1 MPAEWVG
8 LRYNKPVDNQV
19 DEIKQKLNIV
29 DVINRYV
36 PLKKRGRHHVACC
49 PFHGEKTPS
58 FTVSEEMQIFKCFGC
73 GKAGDIFTFLEEYE
87 KIDFREALEEL
98 AKLAGVTLVK
108 SSFIDHQES
117 KKKLLIEINT
127 QVAKFY
133 NYILLSHPMGKEALE
148 YTTKR
153 GITLETI
160 KTFNIGFSPDDS
172 KYLSNFILKKG
183 YKIDD
188 LISTGTFGKSNY
200 GPGLYDR
207 FQGRLVFPLPDYR
220 GHIVAF
226 AGRILPST
234 KNPNMAKYIN
244 SPETEIYHKS
254 SMLFGLN
261 LAKEAI
267 RAENSVIVVE
277 GEFDMISPY
286 QSGFKNIVAL
296 KGTAFT
302 QDQLQLL
309 RRYTD
314 TIILALDS
322 DFAGNNAA
330 RKSIELADSME
341 FDIKV
346 LNLGDKYKDPDEAI
360 KDDPEFFKSQLLK
373 TTDVWDFIIQSQLK
387 SNDIN
392 TVKGKREI
400 LNVTLPF
407 LVKIKSPVTKS
418 DYFKKLA
425 NEINSNIESV
435 YEESQK
441 FLLSPVRSFNVG
453 GPKPVEPVEES
464 ESKTEKLEELL
475 LSLIIG
481 AKNPSKL
488 ALKLK
493 KYLDQLTVPR
503 FKTIA
508 NYLLEKENFSLKE
521 IMDSLPAEIQPLF
534 QEIYF
539 ESEKNQIDSKDRL
552 SEIKKATS
560 KISSILLKK
569 RLNQLSNQISK
580 LESEEDEE
588 LLKQVE
594 VEYKQVLEKLHQLQI
609 NK

>member
-1 MPAEWVG
+1 M
-8 LRYNKPVDNQV
+8 DNQV

-29 DVINRYV
+29 EVINRYV
-36 PLKKRGRHHVACC
+36 PLKKKGRHYWACC

-58 FTVSEEMQIFKCFGC
+58 FSVSEEMQIYKCFGC
-73 GKAGDIFTFLEEYE
+73 GKAGDVFNFLEEYE
-87 KIDFREALEEL
+87 KVDFREALEEL

-108 SSFIDHQES
+108 STFTNHQES

-127 QVAKFY
+127 EVAKFY
-133 NYILLSHPMGKEALE
+133 NYLLLTHPLGIDALD
-148 YTTKR
+148 YVTKR
-153 GITLETI
+153 GITLDTI
-160 KTFNIGFSPDDS
+160 KTFKIGFSPNDS
-172 KYLSNFILKKG
+172 KYISNYILKKN

-200 GPGLYDR
+200 GSGLYDR

-220 GHIVAF
+220 GHIVGF
-226 AGRILPST
+226 SGRILPTT

-254 SMLFGLN
+254 QMLFGLN

-267 RAENSVIVVE
+267 RAENSAIIVE

-302 QDQLQLL
+302 PDQLQLL

-314 TIILALDS
+314 TLVLALDS

-360 KDDPEFFKSQLLK
+360 KDDPEFFKLQLK
-373 TTDVWDFIIQSQLK
+373 KATDVWDFIIKSQLK
-387 SNDIN
+387 IHDIN
-392 TVKGKREI
+392 TTKGKKEV
-400 LNVTLPF
+400 LAVVLPF

-425 NEINSNIESV
+425 NEINSDVDSI
-435 YEESQK
+435 YEESK
-441 FLLSPVRSFNVG
+441 KYSNTNPTNFNLI
-453 GPKPVEPVEES
+453 PKKEVVVEDS
-464 ESKTEKLEELL
+464 DSKTEKLEELL
-475 LSLIIG
+475 LILIIG
-481 AKNPSKL
+481 AKNPAKL
-488 ALKLK
+488 AQKLK
-493 KYLDQLTVPR
+493 KHLDQFTVSR
-503 FKTIA
+503 YKTIA
-508 NYLLEKENFSLKE
+508 KFLLEKEGQSLKE

-534 QEIYF
+534 QNLYF
-539 ESEKNQIDSKDRL
+539 ESEKNILESKVRLSEVKKATANIDTILWKDRL
-552 SEIKKATS
+552 
-560 KISSILLKK
+560 
-569 RLNQLSNQISK
+569 NQISNQIAK
-580 LESEEDEE
+580 LEEAEDEE
-588 LLKQVE
+588 GLKAAE
-594 VEYKQVLEKLHQLQI
+594 LEYSQILEKLHNLQST
-609 NK
+609 K

>member
-1 MPAEWVG
+1 
-8 LRYNKPVDNQV
+8 VDNQV
-19 DEIKQKLNIV
+19 EEIKQKLNIA

-36 PLKKRGRHHVACC
+36 PLKKRGHHYIACC

-73 GKAGDIFTFLEEYE
+73 GKAGDVFTFLQEYE
-87 KIDFREALEEL
+87 RIDFREALEEL
-98 AKLAGVTLVK
+98 AKLAGITLVK
-108 SSFIDHQES
+108 SSLVDHQES
-117 KKKLLIEINT
+117 KKKLLIEINS

-133 NYILLSHPMGKEALE
+133 NYILLSHPLGKDALV
-148 YTTKR
+148 YVTNR

-172 KYLSNFILKKG
+172 KHLSNFILKKG
-183 YKIDD
+183 YKLDD

-207 FQGRLVFPLPDYR
+207 FNGRLTFPLPDYR
-220 GHIVAF
+220 GHIVGF
-226 AGRILPST
+226 SGRILPSS
-234 KNPNMAKYIN
+234 KNPNLAKYIN

-254 SMLFGLN
+254 QMLFGLN

-267 RAENSVIVVE
+267 RQENSVIVVE

-286 QSGFKNIVAL
+286 QSGFRNFVAL

-314 TIILALDS
+314 TLILALDS

-346 LNLGDKYKDPDEAI
+346 LTLGDKYKDPDEAI
-360 KDDPEFFKSQLLK
+360 RADPEFFKSQLVK
-373 TTDVWDFIIQSQLK
+373 ATDVWDFILQSQLK
-387 SNDIN
+387 IHDIN
-392 TVKGKREI
+392 TVKGKKEV
-400 LNVTLPF
+400 LAVVLPF
-407 LVKIKSPVTKS
+407 LVKIKNSVTKS

-425 NEINSNIESV
+425 NEINSSEESI
-435 YEESQK
+435 YEEARKIENPNPTNFKLIPQK
-441 FLLSPVRSFNVG
+441 TNVTQD
-453 GPKPVEPVEES
+453 P

-475 LSLIIG
+475 LTLIIG
-481 AKNPSKL
+481 ARDPVKL
-488 ALKLK
+488 AQKLQ

-508 NYLLEKENFSLKE
+508 KFLLENKDFTLKQ
-521 IMDSLPAEIQPLF
+521 ILDSLPAEIKPLF
-534 QEIYF
+534 ESLYF
-539 ESEKNQIDSKDRL
+539 ESQKNQIDSVTRL

-560 KISSILLKK
+560 NINQILLKD
-569 RLNQLSNQISK
+569 RLNQISNQMTN
-580 LESEEDEE
+580 SETEENDEE
-588 LLKQVE
+588 FNKLFLEQKQIM
-594 VEYKQVLEKLHQLQI
+594 EKLHLLQTTK
-609 NK
+609 N

>member
-1 MPAEWVG
+1 M
-8 LRYNKPVDNQV
+8 DNQV

-29 DVINRYV
+29 DVINRYI

-58 FTVSEEMQIFKCFGC
+58 FTVSEELQIYKCFGC
-73 GKAGDIFTFLEEYE
+73 GKAGDVFNFLEEYE
-87 KIDFREALEEL
+87 KIDFKEALGEL

-108 SSFIDHQES
+108 STFMDHQES

-127 QVAKFY
+127 EVAKFY
-133 NYILLSHPMGKEALE
+133 NYILLTHPLGIDALD
-148 YTTKR
+148 YVTKR
-153 GITLETI
+153 GITKETI
-160 KTFNIGFSPDDS
+160 KTFNIGFSPNDS
-172 KYLSNFILKKG
+172 KYISNYILKKG
-183 YKIDD
+183 YKIED

-220 GHIVAF
+220 GHVVGF
-226 AGRILPST
+226 SGRILPST

-254 SMLFGLN
+254 QMLFGLN

-267 RAENSVIVVE
+267 RVENSVIIVE

-302 QDQLQLL
+302 PDQLQLL

-314 TIILALDS
+314 TLILALDS

-360 KDDPEFFKSQLLK
+360 KDDPEFFKLQLTK
-373 TTDVWDFIIQSQLK
+373 ATDVWDFIIKSQLK
-387 SNDIN
+387 IHDVN
-392 TVKGKREI
+392 TTKGKKEV
-400 LNVTLPF
+400 LAVVLPF

-425 NEINSNIESV
+425 NEINSDQDSV
-435 YEESQK
+435 YEESK
-441 FLLSPVRSFNVG
+441 KYSNTNPTNFNLI
-453 GPKPVEPVEES
+453 PKKEIEVEEAD
-464 ESKTEKLEELL
+464 SKTEKLEELL
-475 LSLIIG
+475 LILIIG
-481 AKNPSKL
+481 AKNPAKL
-488 ALKLK
+488 AKKLEK
-493 KYLDQLTVPR
+493 HLDLFTVSR
-503 FKTIA
+503 YKTIA
-508 NYLLEKENFSLKE
+508 KYLLEKEGQTLKE
-521 IMDSLPAEIQPLF
+521 ILDSLPAEIQPLF
-534 QEIYF
+534 SSLYF
-539 ESEKNQIDSKDRL
+539 ESEKNQMDSKVRLSEVKKATANIETILWKDRL
-552 SEIKKATS
+552 
-560 KISSILLKK
+560 
-569 RLNQLSNQISK
+569 NQISNQICK
-580 LESEEDEE
+580 LEEAEDEE
-588 LLKQVE
+588 GLKAAE
-594 VEYKQVLEKLHQLQI
+594 LEYSQILEKLHDLQST
-609 NK
+609 KS

>member
-1 MPAEWVG
+1 M
-8 LRYNKPVDNQV
+8 DNQV

-58 FTVSEEMQIFKCFGC
+58 FTVSEELQIYKCFGC
-73 GKAGDIFTFLEEYE
+73 GKAGDIFNFLQEYE

-117 KKKLLIEINT
+117 KKKLLIEINN

-133 NYILLSHPMGKEALE
+133 NYILLSHPLGIEALD
-148 YTTKR
+148 YVTKR
-153 GITLETI
+153 GITLDTI
-160 KTFNIGFSPDDS
+160 KNFSIGFSPNDS
-172 KYLSNFILKKG
+172 KYISNYILKKA

-207 FQGRLVFPLPDYR
+207 FQGRLTFPLHDYR
-220 GHIVAF
+220 GHIVGF
-226 AGRILPST
+226 SGRILPNT
-234 KNPNMAKYIN
+234 KNPNTAKYIN

-254 SMLFGLN
+254 QMLFGLN

-267 RAENSVIVVE
+267 RLENSVIIVE

-302 QDQLQLL
+302 ADQLQLL

-314 TIILALDS
+314 TLILALDS

-360 KDDPEFFKSQLLK
+360 KADPEFFKSQLK
-373 TTDVWDFIIQSQLK
+373 KSTDVWDFIIQSQLK
-387 SNDIN
+387 INDIN
-392 TVKGKREI
+392 TVKGKKEV
-400 LNVTLPF
+400 LNVVLPF
-407 LVKIKSPVTKS
+407 LVKIKNSVVKS

-425 NEINSNIESV
+425 DEINSSV
-435 YEESQK
+435 EAIYEEATKITNPNPTNFNLIPQK
-441 FLLSPVRSFNVG
+441 T
-453 GPKPVEPVEES
+453 EPAEES

-475 LSLIIG
+475 LILIIG
-481 AKNPSKL
+481 AKNPAKL
-488 ALKLK
+488 AQKLK
-493 KYLDQLTVPR
+493 KYLDQLSVSR

-508 NYLLEKENFSLKE
+508 KYLLEKEGQSLKE
-521 IMDSLPAEIQPLF
+521 ILDSFPAEIKPLF
-534 QEIYF
+534 QTLYF
-539 ESEKNQIDSKDRL
+539 EAEKNQMDSTTRL
-552 SEIKKATS
+552 LEIKKATA
-560 KISSILLKK
+560 KINSILLKD

-580 LESEEDEE
+580 LEDEEDEDA
-588 LLKQVE
+588 LKE
-594 VEYKQVLEKLHQLQI
+594 VESEYNQVLEKLHNLQST
-609 NK
+609 K

>member
-1 MPAEWVG
+1 M
-8 LRYNKPVDNQV
+8 DNQV

-36 PLKKRGRHHVACC
+36 PLKKRGRHHIACC

-58 FTVSEEMQIFKCFGC
+58 FTVSEELQIYKCFGC

-87 KIDFREALEEL
+87 KIDFREALAEL
-98 AKLAGVTLVK
+98 AKLAGVTLIK
-108 SSFIDHQES
+108 SSFIDFQES

-133 NYILLSHPMGKEALE
+133 NYLLLSHPLGVEALD
-148 YTTKR
+148 YVTKR
-153 GITLETI
+153 GISTETI
-160 KTFNIGFSPDDS
+160 KTFNIGFSPNDS
-172 KYLSNFILKKG
+172 KYLSNFIIKKG
-183 YKIDD
+183 YKVDD
-188 LISTGTFGKSNY
+188 LINTGTFGHSRF

-220 GHIVAF
+220 GHIIAF
-226 AGRILPST
+226 SGRILPNT

-254 SMLFGLN
+254 QMLFGLN

-267 RAENSVIVVE
+267 RQENSVIIVE
-277 GEFDMISPY
+277 GEFDMISPF
-286 QSGFKNIVAL
+286 QAGFKNIVAI

-302 QDQLQLL
+302 LEQLQLL

-314 TIILALDS
+314 TLILALDS

-360 KDDPEFFKSQLLK
+360 KADPEFFKSQLLK
-373 TTDVWDFIIQSQLK
+373 ATDVWDFIIKSQLK
-387 SNDIN
+387 IHDVN
-392 TVKGKREI
+392 TTKGKKEV
-400 LNVTLPF
+400 LNIVLPF

-425 NEINSNIESV
+425 NEINSSVESV

-441 FLLSPVRSFNVG
+441 YMPGQINAFTSK
-453 GPKPVEPVEES
+453 KPEPVEES
-464 ESKTEKLEELL
+464 ENKTEKLEELL
-475 LSLIIG
+475 LILIVG
-481 AKNPSKL
+481 AKNPAKL
-488 ALKLK
+488 AQKLK
-493 KYLDQLTVPR
+493 KHLDLFTISR
-503 FKTIA
+503 FQTIA
-508 NYLLEKENFSLKE
+508 KYLLEKEGQSLKE
-521 IMDSLPAEIQPLF
+521 ILDSLPAEIKPLF
-534 QEIYF
+534 QNIYF
-539 ESEKNQIDSKDRL
+539 ESEKNQMESKTRL
-552 SEIKKATS
+552 SEVKKATN
-560 KISSILLKK
+560 KINTILLKD

-580 LESEEDEE
+580 LEDDEDETA
-588 LLKQVE
+588 LKE
-594 VEYKQVLEKLHQLQI
+594 AEAEYCQILDKLHKIQSS
-609 NK
+609 K

>member
-1 MPAEWVG
+1 M
-8 LRYNKPVDNQV
+8 DNQV

-58 FTVSEEMQIFKCFGC
+58 FTVSEELQIYKCFGC
-73 GKAGDIFTFLEEYE
+73 GKAGDIFNFLEEYE

-98 AKLAGVTLVK
+98 AKLAGVTLIK
-108 SSFIDHQES
+108 SSFIDYQES
-117 KKKLLIEINT
+117 KKKLLIEINS

-133 NYILLSHPMGKEALE
+133 NYLLLSHPLGKEALD
-148 YTTKR
+148 YVKNR
-153 GITLETI
+153 GITEETI
-160 KTFNIGFSPDDS
+160 KNFSIGFSPNDS
-172 KYLSNFILKKG
+172 KYISNYILKKG

-207 FQGRLVFPLPDYR
+207 FQGRLTFPLHDYR
-220 GHIVAF
+220 GHIVGF
-226 AGRILPST
+226 SGRILPST

-254 SMLFGLN
+254 QMLFGLN

-267 RAENSVIVVE
+267 RLENYVIIVE
-277 GEFDMISPY
+277 GEFDMISPF

-314 TIILALDS
+314 TLILALDS

-360 KDDPEFFKSQLLK
+360 KADPEFFKSQLK
-373 TTDVWDFIIQSQLK
+373 KSTDVWDFIIQSQLK
-387 SNDIN
+387 INDIN
-392 TVKGKREI
+392 TIKGKKEV
-400 LNVTLPF
+400 LNVVLPF

-425 NEINSNIESV
+425 NEINSDIESI

-441 FLLSPVRSFNVG
+441 YAPVRSFSAG
-453 GPKPVEPVEES
+453 GLKQQDPVEEI

-475 LSLIIG
+475 LILIIG
-481 AKNPSKL
+481 AKNPAKL
-488 ALKLK
+488 AQKLK
-493 KYLDQLTVPR
+493 KHLDNFTVSR
-503 FKTIA
+503 LKIIA
-508 NYLLEKENFSLKE
+508 KFLLEKEGQSLKE
-521 IMDSLPAEIQPLF
+521 ILDSLPAEIKPLF
-534 QEIYF
+534 QTLYF
-539 ESEKNQIDSKDRL
+539 ESEKNQMESKTRL
-552 SEIKKATS
+552 LEIKKATS
-560 KISSILLKK
+560 KINSVLLKD

-580 LESEEDEE
+580 LEEAEDETALKKVE
-588 LLKQVE
+588 L
-594 VEYKQVLEKLHQLQI
+594 EYNQVLEKLHQLQS

>member
-1 MPAEWVG
+1 M
-8 LRYNKPVDNQV
+8 DNQV
-19 DEIKQKLNIV
+19 EEIKQKLNIA

-36 PLKKRGRHHVACC
+36 PLKKRGHHYIACC

-73 GKAGDIFTFLEEYE
+73 GKAGDVFTFLQEYE
-87 KIDFREALEEL
+87 RIDFREALEEL
-98 AKLAGVTLVK
+98 AKLAGITLVK
-108 SSFIDHQES
+108 SSLVDHQES
-117 KKKLLIEINT
+117 KKKLLIEINS

-133 NYILLSHPMGKEALE
+133 NYILLSHPLGKDALV
-148 YTTKR
+148 YVTNR

-172 KYLSNFILKKG
+172 KHLSNFILKKG
-183 YKIDD
+183 YKLDD

-207 FQGRLVFPLPDYR
+207 FNGRLTFPLPDYR
-220 GHIVAF
+220 GHIVGF
-226 AGRILPST
+226 SGRILPSS
-234 KNPNMAKYIN
+234 KNPNLAKYIN

-254 SMLFGLN
+254 QMLFGLN

-267 RAENSVIVVE
+267 RQENSVIVVE

-286 QSGFKNIVAL
+286 QSGFRNFVAL

-314 TIILALDS
+314 TLILALDS

-346 LNLGDKYKDPDEAI
+346 LTLGDKYKDPDEAI
-360 KDDPEFFKSQLLK
+360 RADPEFFKSQLVK
-373 TTDVWDFIIQSQLK
+373 ATDVWDFILQSQLK
-387 SNDIN
+387 IHDIN
-392 TVKGKREI
+392 TVKGKKEV
-400 LNVTLPF
+400 LAVVLPF
-407 LVKIKSPVTKS
+407 LVKIKNSVTKS

-425 NEINSNIESV
+425 NEINSSEESI
-435 YEESQK
+435 YEEARKIENPNPTNFKLIPQK
-441 FLLSPVRSFNVG
+441 TNVTQD
-453 GPKPVEPVEES
+453 P

-475 LSLIIG
+475 LTLIIG
-481 AKNPSKL
+481 ARDPVKL
-488 ALKLK
+488 AQKLQ

-508 NYLLEKENFSLKE
+508 KFLLENKDFTLKQ
-521 IMDSLPAEIQPLF
+521 ILDSLPAEIKPLF
-534 QEIYF
+534 ESLYF
-539 ESEKNQIDSKDRL
+539 ESQKNQIDSVTRL

-560 KISSILLKK
+560 NINQILLKD
-569 RLNQLSNQISK
+569 RLNQISNQMTN
-580 LESEEDEE
+580 SETEENDEE
-588 LLKQVE
+588 FNKLFLEQKQIM
-594 VEYKQVLEKLHQLQI
+594 EKLHLLQTTK
-609 NK
+609 N